1 MYLLWAHM
9 WQIPPINDKLHWV
22 ISCNGNPL
30 RFFKSRN
37 QALWL
42 VKKGSH
48 DQNQGLSLV
57 EKTPCSFLL
66 TLVTPYVTNPKLIFN
81 GTVMNIY
88 IFNTVPSKMSLG
100 FVTYGELPHKWQNPT
115 HIWQIPSPYLTK
127 PNCVI
132 ADPIC
137 DKSCCPYLTNPTQPI
152 FDKPNPYLTNP
163 KKEGTGHRR
172 VQLQLRVV
180 LQRSILHHHLS

>member
-1 MYLLWAHM
+1 MGSSPISDKTQPIFDKSQMYLLWAHM

-81 GTVMNIY
+81 ATVLNIY
-88 IFNTVPSKMSLG
+88 IFITVASKMSLG
-100 FVTYGELPHKWQNPT
+100 FVTYGVREDTRGICQIWVGFVKYGEVPHNWQNP
-115 HIWQIPSPYLTK
+115 
-127 PNCVI
+127 
-132 ADPIC
+132 
-137 DKSCCPYLTNPTQPI
+137 PI
-152 FDKPNPYLTNP
+152 FDKS
-163 KKEGTGHRR
+163 
-172 VQLQLRVV
+172 QM
-180 LQRSILHHHLS
+180 